1 MQLAT
6 CNRQPEAA
14 VIEFLLLEWLVISY
28 LFNFISRSAARQSSS
43 SSTDEKIRLQAK
55 NLLDAGLFALV
66 KNTEKNGGSKSS
78 QNKQTNG

>member
-55 NLLDAGLFALV
+55 NLLDAGLFALA
-66 KNTEKNGGSKSS
+66 KNTEKNGGPKSS